1 MHIYCFYTVFF
12 EWKEKDSHGGR
23 QKAPRCFD
31 KINIAKCRNVQN
43 VFKKASK
50 GRGKTVFFVCMEVL
64 KEQRKT
70 G

>member
-1 MHIYCFYTVFF
+1 MHIYCFYTDFF

-31 KINIAKCRNVQN
+31 KINTAKCKNVQDA
-43 VFKKASK
+43 FKKASK
-50 GRGKTVFFVCMEVL
+50 GSGKTVFLVCMGVL

-70 G
+70 V